1 MGVSILPG
9 GDGAT
14 FDEPLEML
22 AACHGRIRKQLAT
35 LARLG
40 RHLPEHGHD
49 ADARAAARAILRY
62 FDSAALKHHEDEER
76 SVLPRLA
83 QRDLEARA
91 LAARIAG
98 EHAELAA
105 RWRRLRPLLCGIAA
119 GQRAVMP
126 PRLVAEVAAH
136 YDRHMELEES
146 VLIPLARERLTVE
159 ELRTIGEEMAER
171 RGVTVEGA
179 RLAPA

>member
-1 MGVSILPG
+1 
-9 GDGAT
+9 
-14 FDEPLEML
+14 
-22 AACHGRIRKQLAT
+22 
-35 LARLG
+35 
-40 RHLPEHGHD
+40 
-49 ADARAAARAILRY
+49 
-62 FDSAALKHHEDEER
+62 
-76 SVLPRLA
+76 
-83 QRDLEARA
+83 
-91 LAARIAG
+91 
-98 EHAELAA
+98 
-105 RWRRLRPLLCGIAA
+105 
-119 GQRAVMP
+119 MP